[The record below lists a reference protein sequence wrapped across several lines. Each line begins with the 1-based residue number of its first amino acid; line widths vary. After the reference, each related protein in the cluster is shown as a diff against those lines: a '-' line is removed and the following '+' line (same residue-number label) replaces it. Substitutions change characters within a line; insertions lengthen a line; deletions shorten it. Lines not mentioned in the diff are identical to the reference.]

1 MNAGDEEL
9 PAFMALLHGRL
20 LLYHVLFLLLT
31 IPSEQVRLTKTQGDT
46 SNSVRHALSVRKP
59 AQDGLIL
66 C

>member
-1 MNAGDEEL
+1 MNAGDEAL

-31 IPSEQVRLTKTQGDT
+31 IPSEQACLTKVQGDT
-46 SNSVRHALSVRKP
+46 SNCVHHALFIRKP
-59 AQDGLIL
+59 AQDGLTL